1 MNRAKM
7 AVRVWRLHGDNKC
20 SYYSSSFRASFSE
33 DKMVVNIDIDYSV
46 FIENLEVVK
55 FHHLAGHADNS
66 TTATH

>member
-1 MNRAKM
+1 
-7 AVRVWRLHGDNKC
+7 
-20 SYYSSSFRASFSE
+20 
-33 DKMVVNIDIDYSV
+33 MVVNIDIDYSV